1 MILKRK
7 KGAVCRNNDNDSLM
21 VVTDI
26 SDAKS
31 AEKFNSYADFIMELV
46 EKNSEARG
54 IDGRQAARPEMK
66 KEFIL
71 DINSKMIYP
80 G

>member
-1 MILKRK
+1 MILTRK
-7 KGAVCRNNDNDSLM
+7 KGTVCRNIENASLM
-21 VVTDI
+21 VDTDI

-54 IDGRQAARPEMK
+54 IDGKQAARPERR
-66 KEFIL
+66 
-71 DINSKMIYP
+71 N
-80 G
+80 

>member
-7 KGAVCRNNDNDSLM
+7 KGTVCRNNETASLM
-21 VVTDI
+21 VDTDI

-46 EKNSEARG
+46 EKNKEASG
-54 IDGRQAARPEMK
+54 MDGKQAARPEKNK
-66 KEFIL
+66 KYIL
-71 DINSKMIYP
+71 DMKLYNSIK
-80 G
+80 

>member
-7 KGAVCRNNDNDSLM
+7 KGTVCRNNEYASLM
-21 VVTDI
+21 VDTDI

-46 EKNSEARG
+46 EKNKEAIG
-54 IDGRQAARPEMK
+54 MDGKQADRPEKNK
-66 KEFIL
+66 KFIL
-71 DINSKMIYP
+71 DI
-80 G
+80 

>member
-21 VVTDI
+21 LETGL
-26 SDAKS
+26 SDSKS
-31 AEKFNSYADFIMELV
+31 VEKFNSYADFIMELV

-54 IDGRQAARPEMK
+54 IDGKQAARPEMK
-66 KEFIL
+66 KEIIL
-71 DINSKMIYP
+71 DIKMIYP